1 MKNLDNPTFEEV
13 DAHFKH
19 ADMSIFVQDKAAVAA
34 VPNPA
39 VILANAAAVP
49 NPAVILAK
57 ACAAYKLI
65 RPFLALVLNVPLF
78 PSTWKTA
85 IKGFMTLMNSICP

>member
-39 VILANAAAVP
+39 VILA
-49 NPAVILAK
+49 K

-65 RPFLALVLNVPLF
+65 RPFLALVLNVPFL